1 MQNTDNP
8 SCSTGTARGTATRPD
23 FSRVIITVVGIS
35 SSPITVLVLF
45 NGRLLISVV
54 GSKIENKF
62 LTTFSLFINV
72 NNSLYFSLFI
82 W

>member
-1 MQNTDNP
+1 MAWLGSRIKIKDGPAQNTDNS
-8 SCSTGTARGTATRPD
+8 SCSTGTARGIRPD

-35 SSPITVLVLF
+35 SSPTAVLVPF

-62 LTTFSLFINV
+62 LTTFSLF
-72 NNSLYFSLFI
+72 Y
-82 W
+82 